1 MSVTTSTFSH
11 VVGDESTSLK
21 FQVKFYP
28 PSTIT
33 DNNVFMRLVNA
44 EISPK
49 DTTTRV
55 PLLVS
60 VKNLPQP
67 CSTFTE
73 SGGECTRTE
82 ILGLM
87 AINSQTTLGPRILT
101 HVPDGLQ
108 ELEFEIKQFDHTTAY
123 LKPGMLL
130 MLQLQFEVCGEK

>member
-11 VVGDESTSLK
+11 VVGADSTSVK

-33 DNNVFMRLVNA
+33 DNNVFMRLANA

-49 DTTTRV
+49 DTTLRV
-55 PLLVS
+55 PLVVS
-60 VKNLPQP
+60 VRNLPQP
-67 CSTFTE
+67 CSTFTQ

-87 AINSQTTLGPRILT
+87 AINSPTTLGPRILT
-101 HVPDGLQ
+101 HIPDGLQ
-108 ELEFEIKQFDHTTAY
+108 ELEFEIKQLDQNTQY
-123 LKPGMLL
+123 LKPGMFV